1 MSLISNDHHQVNDIC
16 LVLRNL
22 NVGDGLTNN
31 TRVKRRQIFDKC
43 IVAQRIVHPFEIIT
57 IPKIRFLFHLP
68 FSSSFEIIRQQF
80 PLRRAFALTFNK
92 SQGQTLDKVL
102 LDVRGHLFNH
112 GYLYVG
118 MSRVQLYSQVA
129 FYISNNEY
137 DYVHGKC
144 IVGNIVYE
152 DVLKVS
158 ERRL

>member
-1 MSLISNDHHQVNDIC
+1 M
-16 LVLRNL
+16 LVLRNPKCWRWIDGQYKSQDTL
-22 NVGDGLTNN
+22 NL
-31 TRVKRRQIFDKC
+31 RQVYCCTKDCPSFQKYYHSKD
-43 IVAQRIVHPFEIIT
+43 T
-57 IPKIRFLFHLP
+57 ISFSISFLFHLP

-137 DYVHGKC
+137 DDVGGKC

-158 ERRL
+158 ERR